1 RLTTSSNTQYP
12 ESISP
17 DGTRL
22 VFREDGAKTGRD
34 LGVLLLDGKSRSEM
48 LVQTPFNESN
58 GDISPDGHWLAFQS
72 DESGQE
78 QVYVRPFPK
87 VGGGRWQISPS
98 GGSRPLWARSGREL
112 FYLNADQ
119 LLMAVPVRTTPGFSA
134 GNPVKVFETRYA
146 VPQNERTYDVSA
158 DGQ

>member
-1 RLTTSSNTQYP
+1 
-12 ESISP
+12 
-17 DGTRL
+17 
-22 VFREDGAKTGRD
+22 
-34 LGVLLLDGKSRSEM
+34 
-48 LVQTPFNESN
+48 NESN

-112 FYLNADQ
+112 FSRIADR
-119 LLMAVPVRTTPGFSA
+119 LLMPWPVRTTPGFSA

-158 DGQ
+158 DGQRFLMIKKAAAAETADATPPSMVVVINWSEELKQRVAVK